1 MLDVHDVTEYLP
13 SDIPLNEIANEEIKR
28 IIAYIQ
34 QHLSLLETG
43 EEDYEIFLKGNPA
56 KLIDAHEIDIVWET
70 DTEAFDE
77 QIKLLIIEASN
88 N

>member
-56 KLIDAHEIDIVWET
+56 KLIDKHEIDIVWET